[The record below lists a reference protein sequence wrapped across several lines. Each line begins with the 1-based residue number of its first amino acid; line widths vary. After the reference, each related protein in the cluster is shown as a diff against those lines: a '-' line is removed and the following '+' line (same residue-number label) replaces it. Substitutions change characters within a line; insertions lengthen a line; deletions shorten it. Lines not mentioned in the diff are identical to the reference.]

1 MTTTQHNTTNYKE
14 QNRHIVDEISI
25 TKDLAKNT
33 TIGYITALN
42 LYSQYHQL
50 PMQELL
56 NEADAE
62 EEEGIRLKRRKIKQR
77 LLNFRQ
83 HLIEQGR
90 QPLTINTHVGKI
102 RSTYRFYEIETPLIP
117 NVKNMTHELIE
128 DIPTKEH
135 IKTVLDTTNNIGLQA
150 LILFMSS
157 SGTSRNESLSI
168 TIQDFITATKDY
180 HHETSIENTVKV
192 LEKQDNIVP
201 TFQLYRKKT
210 RYPYITFCTPEATKK
225 ILTYLKHRINREY
238 YKAGIRP
245 DNNHTVNPEDKLF
258 HFHPRV
264 VNTSFERLNDKL
276 GWGSKG
282 NHRFFHT
289 HALRKFFATELIK
302 TDMDSMTIDFLSGR
316 KISRT
321 HEAYFKADPQ
331 RLKQKYMQFM
341 PQLFISEK
349 VNVRDVT
356 TKELRELEHYRERE
370 RKRDEKIRAMERL
383 LLEYTGM
390 SEL

>member
-14 QNRHIVDEISI
+14 QNRHIVDEISM

-33 TIGYITALN
+33 TMGYITALN

-56 NEADAE
+56 NEADIE

-102 RSTYRFYEIETPLIP
+102 ISTYRFYEIETPLIP

-135 IKTVLDTTNNIGLQA
+135 IKTVLETTNNIGLQA

-157 SGTSRNESLSI
+157 SGTSRNEALSI

-180 HHETSIENTVKV
+180 HHESSIENVITA
-192 LEKQDNIVP
+192 LEQQDNVVP
-201 TFQLYRKKT
+201 MFQLYRKKT
-210 RYPYITFCTPEATKK
+210 HYPYITFCTPEATKK